1 MKAPVCGSFD
11 SDADPFRQW
20 SAVAVPVAA
29 SMASHYVWV
38 RTETVESNACPLS
51 GVRDS
56 DLNGRYAAR
65 LRPHCSQLIRT
76 AISLG
81 RRLKPTLRPQIGI
94 DAPIPGRH
102 SHR

>member
-65 LRPHCSQLIRT
+65 LRHLIS
-76 AISLG
+76 AIDTHGHQFGQTSEAHTPPAD
-81 RRLKPTLRPQIGI
+81 RY
-94 DAPIPGRH
+94 
-102 SHR
+102 